1 MFIKENGQ
9 DIHLAKINVD
19 NIIFDSTN
27 KNLCKEFV
35 KNMYSEFEMSMMGE
49 WTFFHG
55 LQIKQTREVTFIHKE
70 KYTKKFINKFPKPSQ
85 LQW

>member
-1 MFIKENGQ
+1 
-9 DIHLAKINVD
+9 
-19 NIIFDSTN
+19 
-27 KNLCKEFV
+27 
-35 KNMYSEFEMSMMGE
+35 MYGEFEMSMMGE
-49 WTFFHG
+49 LTFFHG